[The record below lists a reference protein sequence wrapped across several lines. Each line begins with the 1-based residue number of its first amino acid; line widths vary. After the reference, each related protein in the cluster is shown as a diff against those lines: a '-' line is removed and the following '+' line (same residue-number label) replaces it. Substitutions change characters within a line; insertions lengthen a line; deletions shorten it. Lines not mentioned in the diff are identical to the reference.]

1 MAELR
6 FDGRVCVVTGAGG
19 GLGRAY
25 ALLFASRGAKVV
37 VNDLGG
43 SLTGDQDQSSSP
55 AAKVVAE
62 IKANGGEAVAN
73 YDSVEF
79 GDKIIQ
85 TAMQTYGRVDIVI
98 NNAGIL
104 RDKSFVKMTD
114 KDWHL
119 VNTVHARGSYSV
131 SKAAWEIMRK
141 QNYGRIIMTSSA
153 AGLFGN
159 VGQANYSAA
168 KLAITGLANTLAMEG
183 KSKNILVNTIAPVA
197 GTRMTATIMPP
208 DLLEKLCPEFV
219 APVVAFLAHE
229 SNETSGKIFE
239 VGGGWIACTR
249 RERTRGKGFPL
260 SRTLLPE
267 DIRNHWDEIVDQ
279 SEQDHPTSTQ
289 DLGIVLDQINK
300 EHPHFPEPPIDL
312 RFDGKVVV
320 VTGAGGGLG
329 RTYALLFASRGAKVV
344 VNDLGG
350 SIKGDS
356 EGNSRP
362 AQVVVDEIKKLGG
375 EAVPNF
381 DSVEFG
387 DKIIATAMENYGR
400 VDIVINNAGILR
412 DRSFVKM
419 NDQDFDLVYKVHAT
433 GSYSVSKAAWE
444 IMRKQNF
451 GRIIMTTSAAG
462 LYGNYGQ
469 ANYSAAK
476 LAILG
481 LGNTLAREGA
491 RRNIHVNTIAP
502 IAGTR
507 MTATVMPEN
516 LVAALKTEYVAPL
529 VLFLCHESTQ
539 VNGGCFEVGAGWISS
554 VGWQRSKGVL
564 VPTVPSMKIESVR
577 DSWEKINDFSV
588 SSRPSSADDSI
599 SAVISA
605 AEEAKSETND
615 GNEFVTPSKVL
626 GFTFDD
632 VSINYNAKDVALY
645 ALSVGAATN
654 PTDDEELSF
663 VYENH
668 QNFQAIPTIGIT
680 FAFPVLEK
688 LITDA
693 PGLNFNPMMLL
704 HGEQNLQIHS
714 PIPTSGTIKS
724 SAKISGLYDK
734 GKGVTLVLQAV
745 STDEN
750 GKKICSNEFTVFIRG
765 IGGYGGDRG
774 PAPEKLS
781 PPDRKPDIVHTE
793 KTQENQA
800 LIYRLGSG
808 DMNPL
813 HADPSMAAMGG
824 FDKPILHGMCSYGF
838 AGRAILKHFCG
849 NDASKFTGIKA
860 RMTKHVF
867 PGETLETQMW
877 KVSDEKIIFQVRS
890 VERDVIVLGNACATI
905 SVGSVAG
912 GGAVGAAF
920 QSDFLFEEIQKRV
933 ASSGSELV
941 GKVNGVYHFKLTNG
955 PDGAVKSWNVNLKD
969 GNGFVKCE
977 VPTKADCTI
986 TLSDED
992 CMNLFAGKLNPQQ
1005 AFMTGKL
1012 KISGNMAFAMKLSV
1026 LVDGEKAKL

>member
-1 MAELR
+1 MGDELR
-6 FDGRVCVVTGAGG
+6 FDGRVVVITGAGG
-19 GLGRAY
+19 GLGRIY
-25 ALLFASRGAKVV
+25 ALLFGSRGAKVV

-43 SLTGDQDQSSSP
+43 SLEGDQDQSSTP

-62 IKANGGEAVAN
+62 IKALGGDAVAN

-79 GDKIIQ
+79 GDKIIR
-85 TAMQTYGRVDIVI
+85 TALEAYGRVDIVI

-104 RDKSFVKMTD
+104 RDRSFVKMTD
-114 KDWHL
+114 RDWHL
-119 VNTVHARGSYSV
+119 VNTVHMRGSYSV
-131 SKAAWEIMRK
+131 SKAAWETMRK
-141 QNYGRIIMTSSA
+141 QGYGRIIMTTSA

-168 KLAITGLANTLAMEG
+168 KLGIVGLANTLAIEG

-208 DLLEKLCPEFV
+208 DLVEKLNPEYV
-219 APVVAFLAHE
+219 APLVAFLAHE
-229 SNETSGKIFE
+229 SNETTGRIFE
-239 VGGGWIACTR
+239 VGGGWVACTR

-260 SRTLLPE
+260 SRNLLPE
-267 DIRNHWDEIVDQ
+267 DIRNHWEEIVDNTDP
-279 SEQDHPTSTQ
+279 DHPTSTQ

-300 EHPHFPEPPIDL
+300 EHPPFPEPPIDL

-320 VTGAGGGLG
+320 ITGAGGGLG
-329 RTYALLFASRGAKVV
+329 RTYAHAFASRGAKVV

-350 SIKGDS
+350 SIKGDTTGS
-356 EGNSRP
+356 SRP
-362 AQVVVDEIKKLGG
+362 AQVVVDEIKKAGG

-387 DKIIATAMENYGR
+387 EKIIATAMDTWGR

-412 DRSFVKM
+412 DKSFVKM
-419 NDQDFDLVYKVHAT
+419 EDLDFDLIYKVHTT

-444 IMRKQNF
+444 VMRKQNF

-481 LGNTLAREGA
+481 LGNTLAREGS

-529 VLFLCHESTQ
+529 VLYLCHESTK

-554 VGWQRSKGVL
+554 VGWERSKGVL
-564 VPTVPSMKIESVR
+564 LNPMNPESVKG
-577 DSWEKINDFSV
+577 SWDTINDFSV
-588 SSRPSSADDSI
+588 SSRPVSTNDSI
-599 SAVISA
+599 SAVIA
-605 AEEAKSETND
+605 ATEEAKELENE
-615 GNEFVTPSKVL
+615 GNEFVKPSQVL
-626 GFTFDD
+626 GFKFQP
-632 VSINYNAKDVALY
+632 VSFSYNAKDVSLY
-645 ALSVGAATN
+645 ALSVGAAKN
-654 PTDDEELSF
+654 PTDDQELSF

-668 QNFQAIPTIGIT
+668 QNFQALPTIGII

-704 HGEQNLQIHS
+704 HGEQNLEIRS
-714 PIPTSGTIKS
+714 PIPTSGTVVS

-734 GKGVTLVLQAV
+734 GKGVTLVLDA
-745 STDEN
+745 SSKDEN
-750 GKKICSNEFTVFIRG
+750 GNEICVNQFTVFIRG

-774 PAPEKLS
+774 PAPENLS
-781 PPDRKPDIVHTE
+781 PPKRAPDAVHSDKTE
-793 KTQENQA
+793 ANQA
-800 LIYRLGSG
+800 LIYRLASG

-838 AGRAILKHFCG
+838 AARAVLKHFCG
-849 NDASKFTGIKA
+849 NDTTKFKGIKA

-877 KVSDEKIIFQVRS
+877 KVSDDRVIFQVRS
-890 VERDVIVLGNACATI
+890 VERDVIVLGNACVTI
-905 SVGSVAG
+905 SSASAPVD
-912 GGAVGAAF
+912 AVSASGPSF
-920 QSDFLFEEIQKRV
+920 QSDFLFEEVQKRV
-933 ASSGSELV
+933 AQQGAEMVS
-941 GKVNGVYHFKLTNG
+941 KVKGVYHFKLTNG
-955 PDGAVKSWNVNLKD
+955 PGGASKSWTINLKD
-969 GNGFVKCE
+969 GSGSVRCE
-977 VPTKADCTI
+977 EPAKADCTI

-992 CMNLFAGKLNPQQ
+992 CMKLFSGTLNPQQ
-1005 AFMTGKL
+1005 AFMSGKL

-1026 LVDGEKAKL
+1026 IMESEKAKL